1 MRDAHASEARRTAE
15 ECPLPAAMPV
25 SPTGAMRPSMHY
37 ARSLETAAERPLM
50 APSIAAAVRSA
61 AAFTGLSARCAYC
74 CVVLTS
80 RWPRMAAMRG
90 SERPPA
96 TPSRRCGAGRG
107 AGRLAGRRR
116 TLRMYRPIGGHYSA
130 EGPLAGLMA
139 GAPEATRRTLVR
151 TVGRSREYLAFNLVQ
166 GLRVNFAD
174 LEFNSASAEFIF
186 GLMASPSRIRG
197 RSI

>member
-1 MRDAHASEARRTAE
+1 
-15 ECPLPAAMPV
+15 
-25 SPTGAMRPSMHY
+25 
-37 ARSLETAAERPLM
+37 
-50 APSIAAAVRSA
+50 
-61 AAFTGLSARCAYC
+61 
-74 CVVLTS
+74 
-80 RWPRMAAMRG
+80 
-90 SERPPA
+90 
-96 TPSRRCGAGRG
+96 
-107 AGRLAGRRR
+107 
-116 TLRMYRPIGGHYSA
+116 MYRPIGGHYSA